1 MLRGQLA
8 GIAAALRVDPT
19 EASMVFRLRRVDD
32 DAWTVTFGAGRAFL
46 TYWVIDPEQIVVL
59 LDLTWAA

>member
-1 MLRGQLA
+1 
-8 GIAAALRVDPT
+8 
-19 EASMVFRLRRVDD
+19 MVFRIRRVDD
-32 DAWTVTFGAGRAFL
+32 GAWTVTFGAGRGFL